1 MNKRLAEADL
11 RPRDAAD
18 RARRHL
24 KDAMHLR
31 RSRNGC
37 WHLSVPVQHITT
49 SDVFD
54 YVYDYAEALLGP
66 YKLQVEQRGRFLR
79 FIPEIRYEPLFK
91 LGQALEGEMELA
103 AL

>member
-18 RARRHL
+18 RARQHL
-24 KDAMHLR
+24 KNAMHLR

-37 WHLSVPVQHITT
+37 WHLTVPVDQVI
-49 SDVFD
+49 DAEVFD

-66 YKLQVEQRGRFLR
+66 YSLTVERRGRFLR
-79 FIPEIRYEPLFK
+79 FIPEIRYEPLVK
-91 LGQALEGEMELA
+91 LGEALEGDMELA